1 MRGEYRRVIGM
12 YRRILAAID
21 GSPASADTLEQAVR
35 LARELDVDLYTISV
49 QEWPT
54 PLEVIGRE
62 VEIPQ
67 ALHDE
72 FFDDCKHRIRS
83 AAEEAGVRLKST
95 KVTKGIP
102 ATAILR
108 YIEETGFDFVILGRR
123 GRGFAHRLRWTST
136 AHKVIACANCPVL
149 VCPTCPDET
158 VRVSRDMPE
167 ASDVV

>member
-1 MRGEYRRVIGM
+1 MGCEFRRVIGM

-35 LARELDVDLYTISV
+35 IARELDADLYTISV
-49 QEWPT
+49 QEWPR
-54 PLEVIGRE
+54 PLEVIGME

-67 ALHDE
+67 TLHDE
-72 FFDDCKHRIRS
+72 FFDDCKYRIRC

-108 YIEETGFDFVILGRR
+108 HIEETGFDFVVLGARR
-123 GRGFAHRLRWTST
+123 RSFASPLRRSSTS
-136 AHKVIACANCPVL
+136 HNGKACATRPV
-149 VCPTCPDET
+149 
-158 VRVSRDMPE
+158 
-167 ASDVV
+167 

>member
-1 MRGEYRRVIGM
+1 MRCEVRRVIGM
-12 YRRILAAID
+12 YGRILAAID
-21 GSPASADTLEQAVR
+21 GSRPSADTLGQAVR
-35 LARELDVDLYTISV
+35 LARELDADLYTISV

-54 PLEVIGRE
+54 PLEVIGME

-72 FFDDCKHRIRS
+72 FFDECKYRIRC

-95 KVTKGIP
+95 KVTKGNP

-108 YIEETGFDFVILGRR
+108 HIEETGFDFVVLGRR
-123 GRGFAHRLRWTST
+123 GRGFVHRLRWTST
-136 AHKVIACANCPVL
+136 AHKVIACANCPVII
-149 VCPTCPDET
+149 CPLCPDEP
-158 VRVSRDMPE
+158 VRERRDVRE

>member
-1 MRGEYRRVIGM
+1 M
-12 YRRILAAID
+12 YRIILAAID

-35 LARELDVDLYTISV
+35 FARELDADLYTISV

-54 PLEVIGRE
+54 PLEVIGRDVE
-62 VEIPQ
+62 VPQ
-67 ALHDE
+67 VLQDE
-72 FFDDCKHRIRS
+72 FFDDCKYRIRC

-108 YIEETGFDFVILGRR
+108 HIEETGFDFVVLGRR

-136 AHKVIACANCPVL
+136 AHKVIACADCPVI
-149 VCPTCPDET
+149 VCPTCADET
-158 VRVSRDMPE
+158 VKVSPDVPE

>member
-1 MRGEYRRVIGM
+1 M

-21 GSPASADTLEQAVR
+21 GLPASADTLEQAVR
-35 LARELDVDLYTISV
+35 IARELDADLYTISV

-62 VEIPQ
+62 VEISQ
-67 ALHDE
+67 ALQDE
-72 FFDDCKHRIRS
+72 FFDDCKYRIRC

-95 KVTKGIP
+95 KVTKGNP

-108 YIEETGFDFVILGRR
+108 HIEETGFDFVVLGRR
-123 GRGFAHRLRWTST
+123 GQGLIHRLRWTST
-136 AHKVIACANCPVL
+136 AHKVIACANCPVI
-149 VCPTCPDET
+149 VCPACLDEA
-158 VRVSRDMPE
+158 VRISRDVPQ

>member
-1 MRGEYRRVIGM
+1 MRCEYRRVIGM
-12 YRRILAAID
+12 HRRILAAID

-35 LARELDVDLYTISV
+35 IARELDADLYTISV

-54 PLEVIGRE
+54 PLEVIGME
-62 VEIPQ
+62 VAIPQ

-72 FFDDCKHRIRS
+72 FFEECKYRIRC

-95 KVTKGIP
+95 KVTKGYP

-108 YIEETGFDFVILGRR
+108 HIEETGFDFVVLGRR
-123 GRGFAHRLRWTST
+123 GRGFIHRLRWTST
-136 AHKVIACANCPVL
+136 AHRVIACANCPVII
-149 VCPTCPDET
+149 CPTCPDET
-158 VRVSRDMPE
+158 MKVSQDVPE

>member
-1 MRGEYRRVIGM
+1 M

-35 LARELDVDLYTISV
+35 LARELDADLYTISV
-49 QEWPT
+49 QEWPR
-54 PLEVIGRE
+54 PLEVIGME

-67 ALHDE
+67 TLHDE
-72 FFDDCKHRIRS
+72 FFDDCKYRIQC

-108 YIEETGFDFVILGRR
+108 HIEETGFDFVVLGRR
-123 GRGFAHRLRWTST
+123 GRGFVHRLRWTST
-136 AHKVIACANCPVL
+136 VHKVIACANCPV
-149 VCPTCPDET
+149 VICPTSPEESVT
-158 VRVSRDMPE
+158 VSREMAE